1 MSLTSAGCDVME
13 RFVCDGI
20 LVHLVRNKILNK
32 IQLDFQPKR
41 SPLTSMLC
49 SPHYTFPLIDIKV
62 VFLDL
67 LQVFDILNQ
76 RLLLAQLEELAAL
89 PILRKWIATFLIKHP
104 PKVRVDDELSPYFPV
119 SRGVSQG
126 SVLGPLLFSYIH
138 NDFPVSNTLRCY
150 MFADDAKLI
159 CSTN

>member
-49 SPHYTFPLIDIKV
+49 SSHYTFTLIDIKV

-104 PKVRVDDELSPYFPV
+104 LKVRVDDELSPYFPV